1 MYWRN
6 HLMPDDPGS
15 IWYLILVL
23 ALIGVNAFFAMSE
36 IAIISLN
43 DAKLHHDA
51 ESGDKKAKLLCKLVN
66 EPNNFLA
73 TIQVAITLAGLLSSA
88 FAADKYAD
96 FFTELIVG
104 SINGAISEG
113 AVHTAV
119 LILLTIVLSYV
130 TLVFGELV
138 PKRIA
143 MHYPERVSYS
153 VAGVLSFFYKI
164 FKPFVAL
171 LGVSTNGILRIFGIN
186 PKEEPES
193 ATEENIRMMLD
204 AGNEKGTIEE
214 SEKEMINNI
223 FEFDDRTIGEVMTHR
238 MDITAIEL
246 SVPITEAVD
255 LAISDG
261 YSRMPV
267 YEDTI
272 DNIKGIIYAK
282 DLLALIGE
290 KDFSLRKV
298 SDFLRPVSFIPE
310 SNSCREAFFEFQQKK
325 IQIAVVVDE
334 YGGTAGIVSMEDL
347 IESVMGNIQD
357 EYDDEEAEYNR
368 IDEDNFDFEGTML
381 LDDVADILEIEFPE
395 ELDYDT
401 LGGFI
406 TDMLGRIPDESEH
419 PIVTYQDVEFTVVKT
434 EEHRIEKVHAKKLP
448 KAENNGEEEE

>member
-1 MYWRN
+1 
-6 HLMPDDPGS
+6 MPDDPGS
-15 IWYLILVL
+15 IWYVILVL

-51 ESGDKKAKLLCKLVN
+51 ENGDKKAKTLCRLVS

-96 FFTELIVG
+96 FFTGLIMSATG
-104 SINGAISEG
+104 GIIGEA
-113 AVHTAV
+113 AVHTIV
-119 LILLTIVLSYV
+119 LVILTMILSYV

-143 MHYPERVSYS
+143 MHYPERIAYS
-153 VAGVLSFFYKI
+153 IGGVLSFFYRV
-164 FKPFVAL
+164 FRPFVGL
-171 LGVSTNGILRIFGIN
+171 LGASTNGILRLFGIN

-223 FEFDDRTIGEVMTHR
+223 FEFDDRTVGEVMTHR
-238 MDITAIEL
+238 MDLTAVEL
-246 SVPITEAVD
+246 SLPIAEAVD

-290 KDFSLRKV
+290 KNFAQRKV

-357 EYDDEEAEYNR
+357 EYDDEEAEYSR
-368 IDEDNFDFEGTML
+368 IDEDNFDLEGTML
-381 LDDVADILEIEFPE
+381 LDDVAEILNIEFPD

-406 TDMLGRIPDESEH
+406 TDMLGRIPEESEH
-419 PIVTYQDVEFTVVKT
+419 PVVTYQNVEFTVIRT
-434 EEHRIEKVHAKKLP
+434 EEHRIEKVHAKILLP
-448 KAENNGEEEE
+448 PEEPEKE

>member
-1 MYWRN
+1 
-6 HLMPDDPGS
+6 MPDDPGS
-15 IWYLILVL
+15 IWNVILVL

-51 ESGDKKAKLLCKLVN
+51 ENGDKKAKTLCRLVS

-96 FFTELIVG
+96 FFTGLIMSATG
-104 SINGAISEG
+104 GIIGEA
-113 AVHTAV
+113 AVHTIV
-119 LILLTIVLSYV
+119 LVILTMILSYV

-143 MHYPERVSYS
+143 MHYPERIAYS
-153 VAGVLSFFYKI
+153 IGGVLSFFYKV
-164 FKPFVAL
+164 FRPFVGL
-171 LGVSTNGILRIFGIN
+171 LGASTNGILRLFGIN

-223 FEFDDRTIGEVMTHR
+223 FEFDDRTVGEVMTHR
-238 MDITAIEL
+238 MDLTAVEL
-246 SVPITEAVD
+246 SLPIAEAVD

-290 KDFSLRKV
+290 KNFAQRKV

-357 EYDDEEAEYNR
+357 EYDDEEAEYSR
-368 IDEDNFDFEGTML
+368 IDEDNFDLEGTML
-381 LDDVADILEIEFPE
+381 LDDVAEILNIEFPD

-406 TDMLGRIPDESEH
+406 TDMLGRIPEESEH
-419 PIVTYQDVEFTVVKT
+419 PVVTYQNVEFTVIRT
-434 EEHRIEKVHAKKLP
+434 EEHRIEKVHAKILLP
-448 KAENNGEEEE
+448 PEEPEKE

>member
-419 PIVTYQDVEFTVVKT
+419 PIVTYQGVEFTVVKT

-448 KAENNGEEEE
+448 KAENNDEEEE

>member
-1 MYWRN
+1 
-6 HLMPDDPGS
+6 MPDDPGS
-15 IWYLILVL
+15 IWYVVLVL

-51 ESGDKKAKLLCKLVN
+51 ENGDKKAKTLCRLVG

-88 FAADKYAD
+88 FAADKYAS
-96 FFTELIVG
+96 FFTSLIVN

-113 AVHTAV
+113 AVHTVV
-119 LILLTIVLSYV
+119 LVILTVVLSYI

-138 PKRIA
+138 PKRVAIYYPDRIA
-143 MHYPERVSYS
+143 YS
-153 VAGVLSFFYKI
+153 VAGTLSFCYKI
-164 FKPFVAL
+164 FRPFVAL
-171 LGVSTNGILRIFGIN
+171 LGVSTNGILRLFGIN

-223 FEFDDRTIGEVMTHR
+223 FELDDRTVGEVMTHR
-238 MDITAIEL
+238 TDITAVEL
-246 SVPITEAVD
+246 SVPISEAVD

-267 YEDTI
+267 YEENI

-290 KDFSLRKV
+290 KDFSQRRV

-357 EYDDEEAEYNR
+357 EYDDEEVEYSR
-368 IDEDNFDFEGTML
+368 IDEDNFDLEGTML
-381 LDDVADILEIEFPE
+381 LDDVAEILNIEFPE

-406 TDMLGRIPDESEH
+406 TDMLGRIPEENEH
-419 PIVTYQDVEFTVVKT
+419 PVVIYKNVEFTVVKT
-434 EEHRIEKVHAKKLP
+434 EEHHVEKVHAKILP
-448 KAENNGEEEE
+448 PPEETEED

>member
-1 MYWRN
+1 
-6 HLMPDDPGS
+6 MPDDPGS
-15 IWYLILVL
+15 IWYVVLVF

-51 ESGDKKAKLLCKLVN
+51 ENGDKKAKTLCRLVG

-88 FAADKYAD
+88 FAADKYAS
-96 FFTELIVG
+96 FFTSLIVN

-113 AVHTAV
+113 AVHTVV
-119 LILLTIVLSYV
+119 LVILTVVLSYI

-138 PKRIA
+138 PKRVAIYYPDRIA
-143 MHYPERVSYS
+143 YS
-153 VAGVLSFFYKI
+153 VAGTLSFCYKI
-164 FKPFVAL
+164 FRPFVAL
-171 LGVSTNGILRIFGIN
+171 LGVSTNGILRLFGIN

-223 FEFDDRTIGEVMTHR
+223 FELDDRTVGEVMTHR
-238 MDITAIEL
+238 TDITAVEL
-246 SVPITEAVD
+246 SVPISEAVD

-267 YEDTI
+267 YEENI

-290 KDFSLRKV
+290 KDFSQRRV

-357 EYDDEEAEYNR
+357 EYDDEEVEYSR
-368 IDEDNFDFEGTML
+368 IDEDNFDLEGTML
-381 LDDVADILEIEFPE
+381 LDDVAEILNIEFPE

-406 TDMLGRIPDESEH
+406 TDMLGRIPEENEH
-419 PIVTYQDVEFTVVKT
+419 PVVIYKNVEFTVVKT
-434 EEHRIEKVHAKKLP
+434 EEHHIEKVHAKILP
-448 KAENNGEEEE
+448 PPEETEED

>member
-1 MYWRN
+1 
-6 HLMPDDPGS
+6 MPDDPGS
-15 IWYLILVL
+15 IWYVILVL

-51 ESGDKKAKLLCKLVN
+51 ENGDKKAKTLCRLVS

-96 FFTELIVG
+96 FFTELIMSATG
-104 SINGAISEG
+104 GIIGEA
-113 AVHTAV
+113 AVHTIV
-119 LILLTIVLSYV
+119 LVILTMILSYV

-143 MHYPERVSYS
+143 MHYPERIAYS
-153 VAGVLSFFYKI
+153 IGGVLSFFYRV
-164 FKPFVAL
+164 FRPFVGL
-171 LGVSTNGILRIFGIN
+171 LGASTNGILRLFGIN

-223 FEFDDRTIGEVMTHR
+223 FEFDDRTVGEVMTHR
-238 MDITAIEL
+238 MDLTAVEL
-246 SVPITEAVD
+246 SLPIAEAVD

-290 KDFSLRKV
+290 KNFAQRKV

-357 EYDDEEAEYNR
+357 EYDDEEAEYSR
-368 IDEDNFDFEGTML
+368 IDEDNFDLEGTML
-381 LDDVADILEIEFPE
+381 LDDVAEILNIEFPD

-406 TDMLGRIPDESEH
+406 TDMLGRIPEESEH
-419 PIVTYQDVEFTVVKT
+419 PVVTYQNVEFTVIRT
-434 EEHRIEKVHAKKLP
+434 EEHRIEKVHAKILLP
-448 KAENNGEEEE
+448 PEEPEKE

>member
-1 MYWRN
+1 
-6 HLMPDDPGS
+6 MPDDPGS
-15 IWYLILVL
+15 IWYIVLVL

-51 ESGDKKAKLLCKLVN
+51 ENGDKKAKILCKLVS

-88 FAADKYAD
+88 FAADKYAGYL
-96 FFTELIVG
+96 TALAMKVLG
-104 SINGAISEG
+104 G
-113 AVHTAV
+113 AVAEESIHAV
-119 LILLTIVLSYV
+119 VLVLLTLLLSYV
-130 TLVFGELV
+130 TLIFGELV

-143 MHYPERVSYS
+143 MHYPERIAYS
-153 VAGVLSFFYKI
+153 ISGVLSFCYKI
-164 FKPFVAL
+164 FRPFVAL
-171 LGVSTNGILRIFGIN
+171 LGVSTNGILRLFGIN

-223 FEFDDRTIGEVMTHR
+223 FELDDRTVGEVMTHR
-238 MDITAIEL
+238 MDVTAAEV
-246 SVPITEAVD
+246 SAPITEVVD

-290 KDFSLRKV
+290 KDFSQRKV
-298 SDFLRPVSFIPE
+298 ADFIRPISFIPE

-357 EYDDEEAEYNR
+357 EYDDEEAEYSK

-381 LDDVADILEIEFPE
+381 LDDVAEILGIEFPE

-406 TDMLGRIPDESEH
+406 TDKLGRIPEENEH
-419 PIVTYQDVEFTVVKT
+419 PVVNYKNVEFTVVRT
-434 EEHRIEKVHAKKLP
+434 EEHRIEKVHAKILP
-448 KAENNGEEEE
+448 PPEEDEEEK

>member
-1 MYWRN
+1 
-6 HLMPDDPGS
+6 MPDDPGS
-15 IWYLILVL
+15 IWYVILVL

-51 ESGDKKAKLLCKLVN
+51 ENGDKKAKTLCRLVS

-96 FFTELIVG
+96 FFTGLIMSATG
-104 SINGAISEG
+104 GIIGET
-113 AVHTAV
+113 AVHTIV
-119 LILLTIVLSYV
+119 LVILTMILSYV

-143 MHYPERVSYS
+143 MHYPERIAYS
-153 VAGVLSFFYKI
+153 IGGVLSFFYKV
-164 FKPFVAL
+164 FRPFVGL
-171 LGVSTNGILRIFGIN
+171 LGASTNGILRLFGIN

-223 FEFDDRTIGEVMTHR
+223 FEFDDRTVGEVMTHR
-238 MDITAIEL
+238 MDLTAVEL
-246 SVPITEAVD
+246 SLPIAEAVD

-290 KDFSLRKV
+290 KNFAQRKV

-357 EYDDEEAEYNR
+357 EYDDEEAEYSR
-368 IDEDNFDFEGTML
+368 IDEDNFDLEGTML
-381 LDDVADILEIEFPE
+381 LDDVAEILNIEFPD

-406 TDMLGRIPDESEH
+406 TDMLGRIPEESEH
-419 PIVTYQDVEFTVVKT
+419 PVVTYQNVEFTVIRT
-434 EEHRIEKVHAKKLP
+434 EEHRIEKVHAKILLP
-448 KAENNGEEEE
+448 PEEPEKE

>member
-1 MYWRN
+1 
-6 HLMPDDPGS
+6 MPDDPGS
-15 IWYLILVL
+15 IWYVILVL

-51 ESGDKKAKLLCKLVN
+51 ENGDKKAKTLCRLVS

-96 FFTELIVG
+96 FFTGLIMSATG
-104 SINGAISEG
+104 GIIGEA
-113 AVHTAV
+113 AVHTIV
-119 LILLTIVLSYV
+119 LVILTMILSYV

-143 MHYPERVSYS
+143 MHYPERIAYS
-153 VAGVLSFFYKI
+153 IGGVLSFFYKV
-164 FKPFVAL
+164 FRPFVGL
-171 LGVSTNGILRIFGIN
+171 LGASTNGILRLFGIN

-223 FEFDDRTIGEVMTHR
+223 FEFDDRTVGEVMTHR
-238 MDITAIEL
+238 MDLTAVEL
-246 SVPITEAVD
+246 SLPIAEAVD

-290 KDFSLRKV
+290 KNFAQRKV

-357 EYDDEEAEYNR
+357 EYDDEEAEYSR
-368 IDEDNFDFEGTML
+368 IDEDNFDLEGTML
-381 LDDVADILEIEFPE
+381 LDDVAEILNIEFPD

-401 LGGFI
+401 LGCFI
-406 TDMLGRIPDESEH
+406 TDMLGRIPEESEH
-419 PIVTYQDVEFTVVKT
+419 PVVTYQNVEFTVIRT
-434 EEHRIEKVHAKKLP
+434 EEHRIEKVHAKILLP
-448 KAENNGEEEE
+448 PEEPEKE

>member
-1 MYWRN
+1 
-6 HLMPDDPGS
+6 MPDDPGS
-15 IWYLILVL
+15 IWYVVLVL

-51 ESGDKKAKLLCKLVN
+51 ENGDKRAKTLCKLVG

-88 FAADKYAD
+88 FAADKYVGY
-96 FFTELIVG
+96 FTTMIMDKIG
-104 SINGAISEG
+104 G
-113 AVHTAV
+113 AVSEEAV
-119 LILLTIVLSYV
+119 HAVVLVLLTTVLSYV

-143 MHYPERVSYS
+143 MHYPEQIAYS
-153 VAGVLSFFYKI
+153 ISGILSFFYEI
-164 FKPFVAL
+164 FRPFVAL
-171 LGVSTNGILRIFGIN
+171 LGASTNGILSLCGIN

-223 FEFDDRTIGEVMTHR
+223 FELDDRTVGEVMTHR
-238 MDITAIEL
+238 MDITAVEL
-246 SVPITEAVD
+246 SVPIAEAVD

-267 YEDTI
+267 YEETI

-290 KDFSLRKV
+290 KDFSKRTV
-298 SDFLRPVSFIPE
+298 SDFLRSVSFIPE

-357 EYDDEEAEYNR
+357 EYDDEEAEYSR

-381 LDDVADILEIEFPE
+381 LDDVAEILGIEFPE
-395 ELDYDT
+395 ELNYDT

-406 TDMLGRIPDESEH
+406 TDKLGRIPEENEH
-419 PIVTYQDVEFTVVKT
+419 PVITYQNVEFTVVRT
-434 EEHRIEKVHAKKLP
+434 EEHRIEKVHAKILP
-448 KAENNGEEEE
+448 PPEEPEE

>member
-1 MYWRN
+1 
-6 HLMPDDPGS
+6 MPDDPGS
-15 IWYLILVL
+15 IWYVILVL

-51 ESGDKKAKLLCKLVN
+51 ENGDKKAKTLCRLVS

-96 FFTELIVG
+96 FFTGLIMSATG
-104 SINGAISEG
+104 GIIGEA
-113 AVHTAV
+113 AVHTIV
-119 LILLTIVLSYV
+119 LVILTMILSYV

-143 MHYPERVSYS
+143 MHYPERIAYS
-153 VAGVLSFFYKI
+153 IGGVLSFFYKV
-164 FKPFVAL
+164 FRPFVGL
-171 LGVSTNGILRIFGIN
+171 LGASTNGILRLFGIN
-186 PKEEPES
+186 PKEEPAS
-193 ATEENIRMMLD
+193 ATEENIRMVLD

-223 FEFDDRTIGEVMTHR
+223 FEFDDRTVGEVMTHR
-238 MDITAIEL
+238 MDLTAVEL
-246 SVPITEAVD
+246 SLPIAEAVD

-290 KDFSLRKV
+290 KNFAQRKV

-357 EYDDEEAEYNR
+357 EYDDEEAEYSR
-368 IDEDNFDFEGTML
+368 IDEDNFDLEGTML
-381 LDDVADILEIEFPE
+381 LDDVAEILNIEFPD

-406 TDMLGRIPDESEH
+406 TDMLGRIPEESEH
-419 PIVTYQDVEFTVVKT
+419 PVVTYQNVEFTVIRT
-434 EEHRIEKVHAKKLP
+434 EEHRIEKVHAKILLP
-448 KAENNGEEEE
+448 PEEPEKE

>member
-1 MYWRN
+1 
-6 HLMPDDPGS
+6 MPDDPGS
-15 IWYLILVL
+15 IWYVILVL

-51 ESGDKKAKLLCKLVN
+51 ENGDKKAKTLCRLVS

-96 FFTELIVG
+96 FFTGLIMSATG
-104 SINGAISEG
+104 GIIGEA
-113 AVHTAV
+113 AVHTIV
-119 LILLTIVLSYV
+119 LVILTMILSYV

-143 MHYPERVSYS
+143 MHYPERIAYS
-153 VAGVLSFFYKI
+153 IGGVLSFFYKV
-164 FKPFVAL
+164 FRPFVGL
-171 LGVSTNGILRIFGIN
+171 LGASTNGILRLFGIN

-223 FEFDDRTIGEVMTHR
+223 FGFDDRTVGEVMTHR
-238 MDITAIEL
+238 MDLTAVEL
-246 SVPITEAVD
+246 SLPIAEAVD

-290 KDFSLRKV
+290 KNFAQRKV

-357 EYDDEEAEYNR
+357 EYDDEEAEYSR
-368 IDEDNFDFEGTML
+368 IDEDNFDLEGTML
-381 LDDVADILEIEFPE
+381 LDDVAEILNIEFPD

-406 TDMLGRIPDESEH
+406 TDMLGRIPEESEH
-419 PIVTYQDVEFTVVKT
+419 PVVTYQNVEFTVIRT
-434 EEHRIEKVHAKKLP
+434 EEHRIEKVHAKILLP
-448 KAENNGEEEE
+448 PEEPEKE

>member
-1 MYWRN
+1 
-6 HLMPDDPGS
+6 MPDDPGS
-15 IWYLILVL
+15 IWYVVLVL

-51 ESGDKKAKLLCKLVN
+51 ENGDKKAKTLCRLVG

-88 FAADKYAD
+88 FAADKYAS
-96 FFTELIVG
+96 FFTSLIVN

-113 AVHTAV
+113 AVHTVV
-119 LILLTIVLSYV
+119 LVILTVVLSYI

-138 PKRIA
+138 PKRVAIYYPDRIA
-143 MHYPERVSYS
+143 YS
-153 VAGVLSFFYKI
+153 VAGTLSFCYKI
-164 FKPFVAL
+164 FRPFVAL
-171 LGVSTNGILRIFGIN
+171 LGVSTNGILRLFGIN

-223 FEFDDRTIGEVMTHR
+223 FELDDRTVGEVMTHR
-238 MDITAIEL
+238 TDITAVEL
-246 SVPITEAVD
+246 SVPISEAVD

-267 YEDTI
+267 YEENI

-290 KDFSLRKV
+290 KDFSQRRV

-357 EYDDEEAEYNR
+357 EYDDEEVEYSR
-368 IDEDNFDFEGTML
+368 IDEDNFDLEGTML
-381 LDDVADILEIEFPE
+381 LDDVAEILNIEFPE

-406 TDMLGRIPDESEH
+406 TDMLGRIPDENEH
-419 PIVTYQDVEFTVVKT
+419 PVVIYKNVEFTVVKT
-434 EEHRIEKVHAKKLP
+434 EEHHIEKVHAKILP
-448 KAENNGEEEE
+448 PPEETEED

>member
-1 MYWRN
+1 
-6 HLMPDDPGS
+6 MPDDPGS
-15 IWYLILVL
+15 IWYVVLVL
-23 ALIGVNAFFAMSE
+23 ALICVNAFFAMSE

-51 ESGDKKAKLLCKLVN
+51 ENGDKKAKTLCRLVG

-88 FAADKYAD
+88 FAADKYAS
-96 FFTELIVG
+96 FFTSLIVN

-113 AVHTAV
+113 AVHTVV
-119 LILLTIVLSYV
+119 LVILTVVLSYI

-138 PKRIA
+138 PKRVAIYYPDRIA
-143 MHYPERVSYS
+143 YS
-153 VAGVLSFFYKI
+153 VAGTLSFCYKI
-164 FKPFVAL
+164 FRPFVAL
-171 LGVSTNGILRIFGIN
+171 LGVSTNGILRLFGIN

-223 FEFDDRTIGEVMTHR
+223 FELDDRTVGEVMTHR
-238 MDITAIEL
+238 TDITAVEL
-246 SVPITEAVD
+246 SVPISEAVD

-267 YEDTI
+267 YEENI

-290 KDFSLRKV
+290 KDFSQRRV

-357 EYDDEEAEYNR
+357 EYDDEEVEYSR
-368 IDEDNFDFEGTML
+368 IDEDNFDLEGTML
-381 LDDVADILEIEFPE
+381 LDDVAEILNIEFPE

-406 TDMLGRIPDESEH
+406 TDMLGRIPEENEH
-419 PIVTYQDVEFTVVKT
+419 PVVIYKNVEFTVVKT
-434 EEHRIEKVHAKKLP
+434 EEHHIEKVHAKILP
-448 KAENNGEEEE
+448 PPEETEED

>member
-1 MYWRN
+1 
-6 HLMPDDPGS
+6 MPDDPGS
-15 IWYLILVL
+15 IWYVILVL

-51 ESGDKKAKLLCKLVN
+51 ENGDKKAKTLCRLVS

-96 FFTELIVG
+96 FFTGLIMSATG
-104 SINGAISEG
+104 GIIGEA
-113 AVHTAV
+113 AVHTIV
-119 LILLTIVLSYV
+119 LVILTMILSYV

-143 MHYPERVSYS
+143 MHYPERIAYS
-153 VAGVLSFFYKI
+153 IGGVLSFFYKV
-164 FKPFVAL
+164 FRPFVGL
-171 LGVSTNGILRIFGIN
+171 LGASTNGILRLFGIN

-223 FEFDDRTIGEVMTHR
+223 FEFDDRTVGEVMTHR
-238 MDITAIEL
+238 MDLTAVEL
-246 SVPITEAVD
+246 SLPIAEAVD

-290 KDFSLRKV
+290 KNFAQRKV

-325 IQIAVVVDE
+325 IQIAVDE

-357 EYDDEEAEYNR
+357 EYDDEEAEYSR
-368 IDEDNFDFEGTML
+368 IDEDNFDLEGTML
-381 LDDVADILEIEFPE
+381 LDDVAEILNIEFPD

-406 TDMLGRIPDESEH
+406 TDMLGRIPEESEH
-419 PIVTYQDVEFTVVKT
+419 PVVTYQNVEFTVIRT
-434 EEHRIEKVHAKKLP
+434 EEHRIEKVHAKILLP
-448 KAENNGEEEE
+448 PEEPEKE

>member
-1 MYWRN
+1 
-6 HLMPDDPGS
+6 MPDDPGS
-15 IWYLILVL
+15 IWYVILVL

-51 ESGDKKAKLLCKLVN
+51 ENGDKKAKTLCRLVS

-96 FFTELIVG
+96 FFTELIMSATG
-104 SINGAISEG
+104 GIIGEA
-113 AVHTAV
+113 AVHTVV
-119 LILLTIVLSYV
+119 LVILTMILSYV

-143 MHYPERVSYS
+143 MHYPERIAYS
-153 VAGVLSFFYKI
+153 IGGVLSFFYRV
-164 FKPFVAL
+164 FRPFVGL
-171 LGVSTNGILRIFGIN
+171 LGASTNGILRLFGIN

-223 FEFDDRTIGEVMTHR
+223 FEFDDRTVGEVMTHR
-238 MDITAIEL
+238 MDLTAVEL
-246 SVPITEAVD
+246 SLPIAEAVD

-290 KDFSLRKV
+290 KNFAQRKV

-357 EYDDEEAEYNR
+357 EYDDEEAEYSR
-368 IDEDNFDFEGTML
+368 IDEDNFDLEGIML
-381 LDDVADILEIEFPE
+381 LDDVAEILNIEFPD

-406 TDMLGRIPDESEH
+406 TDMLGRIPEESEH
-419 PIVTYQDVEFTVVKT
+419 PVVTYQNVEFTVIRT
-434 EEHRIEKVHAKKLP
+434 EEHRIEKVHAKILLP
-448 KAENNGEEEE
+448 PEEPEKE

>member
-1 MYWRN
+1 
-6 HLMPDDPGS
+6 MPDDPGS
-15 IWYLILVL
+15 IWYVILVL

-51 ESGDKKAKLLCKLVN
+51 ENGDKKAKTLCRLVS

-96 FFTELIVG
+96 FFTGLIMSATG
-104 SINGAISEG
+104 GIIGEA
-113 AVHTAV
+113 AVHTIV
-119 LILLTIVLSYV
+119 LVILTMILSYV

-143 MHYPERVSYS
+143 MHYPERIAYS
-153 VAGVLSFFYKI
+153 IGGVLSFFYKV
-164 FKPFVAL
+164 FRPFVGL
-171 LGVSTNGILRIFGIN
+171 LGASTNGILRLFGIN

-223 FEFDDRTIGEVMTHR
+223 FEFDDRTVGEVMTHR
-238 MDITAIEL
+238 MDLTAVEL
-246 SVPITEAVD
+246 SLPIAEAVD

-290 KDFSLRKV
+290 KNFAQRKV

-357 EYDDEEAEYNR
+357 EYDDEEAEYSR
-368 IDEDNFDFEGTML
+368 IDEDNFDLEGTML
-381 LDDVADILEIEFPE
+381 LDDVAEILNIEFPY

-406 TDMLGRIPDESEH
+406 TDMLGRIPEESEH
-419 PIVTYQDVEFTVVKT
+419 PVVTYQNVEFTVIRT
-434 EEHRIEKVHAKKLP
+434 EEHRIEKVHAKILLP
-448 KAENNGEEEE
+448 PEEPEKE

>member
-1 MYWRN
+1 
-6 HLMPDDPGS
+6 MPDDPGS

-23 ALIGVNAFFAMSE
+23 VLIGVNALFAMSE
-36 IAIISLN
+36 IAIITLN

-51 ESGDKKAKLLCKLVN
+51 ESGNKKAKKLCKLVS

-88 FAADKYAD
+88 FAADKYAN
-96 FFTELIVG
+96 FFTHLIIDNVNF
-104 SINGAISEG
+104 SINEG
-113 AVHTAV
+113 FVHTVV
-119 LILLTIVLSYV
+119 LILLTVVLSYI

-143 MHYPERVSYS
+143 MHYPEKISYAIS
-153 VAGVLSFFYKI
+153 GLLLFCYKL
-164 FKPFVAL
+164 FKPFVKL
-171 LGVSTNGILRIFGIN
+171 LAASTNGVLLLLGIN

-223 FEFDDRTIGEVMTHR
+223 FELDDRTVGEVMTHR
-238 MDITAIEL
+238 MDITAVEL
-246 SVPITEAVD
+246 SLPISEAVD

-267 YEDTI
+267 YEETI

-282 DLLALIGE
+282 DLLALIG
-290 KDFSLRKV
+290 DHNITGRCV
-298 SDFLRPVSFIPE
+298 ADFLRPVSFIPE

-325 IQIAVVVDE
+325 LQIAVVVDE

-368 IDEDNFDFEGTML
+368 IDEENFDLDGTML
-381 LDDVADILEIEFPE
+381 LDDVADILKIEFSDEP
-395 ELDYDT
+395 DYDT

-406 TDMLGRIPDESEH
+406 TDMLGRIPEENEH
-419 PIVTYQDVEFTVVKT
+419 PIITYQNVEFTVVKA
-434 EEHRIEKVHAKKLP
+434 EEHRVEKVHAKLLP
-448 KAENNGEEEE
+448 KPAENENDN